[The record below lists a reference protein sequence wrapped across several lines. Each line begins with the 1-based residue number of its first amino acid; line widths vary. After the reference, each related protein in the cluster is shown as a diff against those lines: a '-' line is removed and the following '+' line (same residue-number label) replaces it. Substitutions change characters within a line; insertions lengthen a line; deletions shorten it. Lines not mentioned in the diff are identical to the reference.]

1 MALYVDATAPNSIAQ
16 VVTFGEPK
24 TNASG
29 GKNVAIFKDRAI
41 LTYSGPTVRCY
52 GIGVNQFD
60 VGKPA
65 SYDITLQ
72 LDESAESMSF
82 IQNMLALERRIL
94 DESNKNSFKWFGR
107 KLSPEV
113 LNEFWTPFVKYP
125 KKKGTE
131 TGELD
136 MTKSPT
142 VRFKFAHFDGQF
154 KYIEVYNT
162 SNELIFPKPNAN
174 LEEIIPKGSE
184 VKGLFRCNGIWFAGG
199 KFGMTCKPIQ
209 LVVRPKAR
217 ILPGVCQLTMSS
229 SSASNLEEDEHDR
242 PVKAP
247 TTEMNVSVEDSD
259 DEDPDK
265 EYSSVA
271 VEPPESTDSTTES
284 TTESTAEAESAPA
297 APVKRR
303 PRVKKED
310 A

>member
-1 MALYVDATAPNSIAQ
+1 
-16 VVTFGEPK
+16 
-24 TNASG
+24 
-29 GKNVAIFKDRAI
+29 
-41 LTYSGPTVRCY
+41 
-52 GIGVNQFD
+52 
-60 VGKPA
+60 
-65 SYDITLQ
+65 
-72 LDESAESMSF
+72 MSF

-94 DESNKNSFKWFGR
+94 DEANKNSFKWFGR

-136 MTKSPT
+136 MSKSPT

-217 ILPGVCQLTMSS
+217 ILPGVCQLTMGSS
-229 SSASNLEEDEHDR
+229 TSSNDLEDEEVE
-242 PVKAP
+242 PTVKVSNS
-247 TTEMNVSVEDSD
+247 EMNVSVEDSD

-265 EYSSVA
+265 EYASTGA
-271 VEPPESTDSTTES
+271 TGATGAAESTGAAVDTTE
-284 TTESTAEAESAPA
+284 APA
-297 APVKRR
+297 IPVKRR